1 MIENVILMN
10 LDKFKIGFWFNQT
23 FDVPMLQMYH

>member
-10 LDKFKIGFWFNQT
+10 LDKFKIGIRFEWT
-23 FDVPMLQMYH
+23 FDVPMLQMCH